1 MAAGGAEAEILVDD
15 IAYFEEPF
23 FQDGPIG
30 AAIEEVSG
38 AGVAYFSAA
47 GNDNLSDPEGN
58 DIASWETPSY
68 RDTACPPELETLGPF
83 KECLDFDPEEGG
95 EDPTFGITVEP
106 GEVLNVDL
114 QWAEPRFG
122 VESDLDAF
130 LLDDEDKV
138 LTEGE
143 GSEKTFVGSAGN
155 NIAGGFESTE
165 QPVEFFGW
173 ENTSEEDVEV
183 RLVGQPLLRDLQPG
197 RQRGGET
204 AGQGRVPGERR
215 RDLGDRVPQIGRRR
229 HGGPDDLRPRRDP
242 GHDQRRRGTL
252 QQQHR
257 RRALHL
263 ARPRHP
269 LLRDG
274 ENRAAAAPLA
284 QPLEITKPDLVATD
298 CGLTTF
304 FVPTSTPGINRFC
317 GTSAAAPHAAAVA
330 ALMRDANPGMTVA
343 QIRTA
348 LAASARPI
356 GNLGPDVV
364 GAGLVDARDAVGRV
378 ALPPDVEI
386 TESPADLSSN
396 PSPRVAF
403 VASRPVTF
411 FCSVDEAVPTPC
423 SSPFVPAAPLEDG
436 EHTIT
441 VSGTDLAG
449 RSGSSEPEDFTI
461 DTTPPEVT
469 IRKHPKKVIRTRK
482 AKVRATFRFSAD
494 EPGSTFLCRIDGAP
508 YSACTAKLVRRFKH
522 GKHKM
527 QVKASD
533 PLGNVDR
540 TPAAFS
546 FRVEKP

>member
-1 MAAGGAEAEILVDD
+1 MGPTIYGHAGTPATISV
-15 IAYFEEPF
+15 
-23 FQDGPIG
+23 G
-30 AAIEEVSG
+30 AAPFNNS
-38 AGVAYFSAA
+38 
-47 GNDNLSDPEGN
+47 ND
-58 DIASWETPSY
+58 
-68 RDTACPPELETLGPF
+68 
-83 KECLDFDPEEGG
+83 
-95 EDPTFGITVEP
+95 VEP
-106 GEVLNVDL
+106 YTSHGPVTHY
-114 QWAEPRFG
+114 FG
-122 VESDLDAF
+122 TA
-130 LLDDEDKV
+130 
-138 LTEGE
+138 
-143 GSEKTFVGSAGN
+143 KT
-155 NIAGGFESTE
+155 
-165 QPVEFFGW
+165 
-173 ENTSEEDVEV
+173 
-183 RLVGQPLLRDLQPG
+183 
-197 RQRGGET
+197 
-204 AGQGRVPGERR
+204 
-215 RDLGDRVPQIGRRR
+215 
-229 HGGPDDLRPRRDP
+229 
-242 GHDQRRRGTL
+242 
-252 QQQHR
+252 
-257 RRALHL
+257 AL
-263 ARPRHP
+263 
-269 LLRDG
+269 
-274 ENRAAAAPLA
+274 AAAPLA
-284 QPLEITKPDLVATD
+284 APLEITKPDLVATD

-378 ALPPDVEI
+378 ALPPEVEI

-423 SSPFVPAAPLEDG
+423 SSPFVPATPLEDG

-469 IRKHPKKVIRTRK
+469 ISKHPKKVIRTRK
-482 AKVRATFRFSAD
+482 AKVRTTFRFSAD

-508 YSACTAKLVRRFKH
+508 YRDCSVKLVRRFKH
-522 GKHKM
+522 GKHKL

-540 TPAAFS
+540 TPAVFS